1 MHGPRGSGIGG
12 GNGNG
17 GGRPGGVGDS
27 PLRPDAAAKVL
38 GAFSYASDL
47 TADAMLYGATLR
59 SAHPRALI
67 KRIDTAPALALP
79 GVHAVLTHEDVPGRK
94 HYGLIVQDCPVL
106 AMDEVRYHG
115 EPIAVVAADDTETAR
130 RAVKAIVV
138 EYEVLAPVAELRRAL
153 FDPDSPKVHPGG
165 NVVRHQPV
173 RRGHPHDPAVRAL
186 ADVEITREYEVGMQD
201 QAFLGPEAGL
211 AYPTADGGVQ
221 LHVATQWLHADL
233 EQIAPSLGLPEEK
246 VRMTLAGIGGAF
258 GGREDLSMQIHAALL
273 ALRTGRPVHMSYNRQ
288 ESFFGHVHRHPAIMC
303 YTHGARRDGTLVYVL
318 AEILLDGGAYAST
331 TEAVVGNAASLGIG
345 PYEVEHL
352 AIDAYGAYTNNPP
365 CGAMRGFGAVQAC
378 YAYESQMDA
387 LADALSMHPLDLRA
401 RNAVKQGSIIATGQV
416 IDSPAPL
423 AEMFDELRAMP
434 MPPERTATDLLPGG
448 YGNTSHGEGVRR
460 GVGYGVGIKNICYS
474 EAFDDYSTARVRL
487 SLAHGE
493 PVALVHT
500 AAAEVGQGLVT
511 LQGQIARTELGVG
524 HVTVEKADTRV
535 GSSGSSSASRQS
547 YMTGGAVKAAC
558 EAVRERVFDLARSQG
573 VAVPPGARLV
583 DGKLVSALGE
593 PIADLA
599 QILAE
604 YGVRDHA
611 IEHSVIEETREYRH
625 RPTGPLDKR
634 TGQGSSHVQF
644 AFAVHRAVVDVD
656 VELGL
661 IRVVRLDLVQD
672 VGKILNLLSLEG
684 QLQGGTAQGLGLAVL
699 EEIVTTDG
707 KVRNPSFTDYLI
719 PTILDM
725 PPLGMRILEHPDPAA
740 PYGLRGAGEPPTLSS
755 TPAIAAAV
763 RDATGLPLRRVPI
776 RPEHIALFEPPDP
789 LRPGDWPRPVPQ
801 EVGTRD

>member
-1 MHGPRGSGIGG
+1 MSGPQGNGNGSGIGNG
-12 GNGNG
+12 TGKRGNGN

-27 PLRPDAAAKVL
+27 PLRPDATAKVL

-47 TADAMLYGATLR
+47 TTDTMLYGATLR
-59 SAHPRALI
+59 SPHPRALI
-67 KRIDTAPALALP
+67 KRIDTAAALALP
-79 GVHAVLTHEDVPGRK
+79 GVHAVLTSEDIPGRK

-106 AMDEVRYHG
+106 AIDEVRYHG
-115 EPIAVVAADDTETAR
+115 EPIAVVAAVDTETAR

-138 EYEVLAPVAELRRAL
+138 EYEVLEPVADPRRAL

-173 RRGHPHDPAVRAL
+173 RRGDPHDPAVRAL

-211 AYPTADGGVQ
+211 AIPLPDGGVE

-233 EQIAPSLGLPEEK
+233 EQIAPCLDLPEDK
-246 VRMTLAGIGGAF
+246 IRMALAGVGGAF

-273 ALRTGRPVHMSYNRQ
+273 ALRTGRPVRMSYNRQ
-288 ESFFGHVHRHPAIMC
+288 ESFFGHVHRHPAVMR
-303 YTHGARRDGTLVYVL
+303 YTHGARSDGTLVYVL

-387 LADALSMHPLDLRA
+387 LAEALGMHPLDLRA
-401 RNAVKQGSIIATGQV
+401 RNGVKQGSIIATGQV

-434 MPPERTATDLLPGG
+434 LPPERAPTDLLPGG

-460 GVGYGVGIKNICYS
+460 GVGYGIGIKNICYS
-474 EAFDDYSTARVRL
+474 EAFDDFSTARVRL

-511 LQGQIARTELGVG
+511 LQGQIARTELGVER
-524 HVTVEKADTRV
+524 VTVEKADTRV

-558 EAVRERVFDLARSQG
+558 EAVRERVFELARGQG
-573 VAVPPGARLV
+573 MAVPHDARLA

-593 PIADLA
+593 PLADLA

-604 YGVRDHA
+604 YDVKDHA
-611 IEHSVIEETREYRH
+611 VEETREYRH
-625 RPTGPLDKR
+625 RTTGLLDKL
-634 TGQGSSHVQF
+634 TGQGNSHVQF

-661 IRVVRLDLVQD
+661 IRVVQLDLVQD
-672 VGKILNLLSLEG
+672 VGRILNRLSLEG

-699 EEIVTTDG
+699 EEIITTDG

-725 PPLGMRILEHPDPAA
+725 PPLGMRILEHADPAA

-763 RDATGLPLRRVPI
+763 RDATGLPLNRVPI
-776 RPEHIALFEPPDP
+776 RPEHIAMA
-789 LRPGDWPRPVPQ
+789 VP
-801 EVGTRD
+801 EAVAAGEAGRRA